1 MRPLVG
7 DPICGSRHYRSLD
20 YFFEF
25 SDTISS
31 PIVGS
36 HQEGVKESREEE
48 RIHLPE
54 RKCLNS
60 SCLQP
65 HPQPSIHG
73 LAVEIYHNTQ
83 FVPLAQKKE

>member
-1 MRPLVG
+1 VRPLVYSSF
-7 DPICGSRHYRSLD
+7 CWSRHFRTLD

-36 HQEGVKESREEE
+36 HCRKERD
-48 RIHLPE
+48 IHLPE